1 MGTPESYEKPVPVP
15 QTHTRT
21 KDKMTIFSNK
31 RRFELLSVI
40 TLLFGHIHNCIFALV
55 TPVQY
60 HHSRSTVTPLF
71 VSANKHIHDN
81 QNNNMPTNSA
91 VVKESTQRQLAG
103 KTVFLTGA
111 TGGLGT
117 ALSLQLAR
125 CDLKRLII
133 SGRKMDL
140 LQRVKEQC
148 LQAAVDSRNNIHEM
162 DVHVL
167 VCDLNDPAQVKDTA
181 KEVVKLGPVDVLIN
195 NGGLSSRS
203 PFLETALS
211 VDERVSRQNMY
222 PANMHTAPKKRK
234 HGVCVCVCLFVCL
247 YVRVR

>member
-1 MGTPESYEKPVPVP
+1 
-15 QTHTRT
+15 
-21 KDKMTIFSNK
+21 MTILSNK
-31 RRFELLSVI
+31 RQFQLLSVL
-40 TLLFGHIHNCIFALV
+40 TLLLGHIHYCIFAFV

-60 HHSRSTVTPLF
+60 HHSRSTVTPF
-71 VSANKHIHDN
+71 YVSANNHYNNNI
-81 QNNNMPTNSA
+81 NNNMPTTSA
-91 VVKESTQRQLAG
+91 VVKQSTQRQLAG

-117 ALSLQLAR
+117 ALALQLAQ

-140 LQRVKEQC
+140 LQRVKERC
-148 LQAAVDSRNNIHEM
+148 LQAAVESNNNIHEM
-162 DVHVL
+162 DVHML

-211 VDERVSRQNMY
+211 VDERVSRRTVY
-222 PANMHTAPKKRK
+222 PVNIHTAPQNKKTWR
-234 HGVCVCVCLFVCL
+234 VFVCLFVL
-247 YVRVR
+247 VRQTYLSPKLT